1 MGVWNNS
8 WVKNLPV
15 RPLAPRRKT
24 PGQPHPHSMTS
35 RAGPKLNL
43 ALMEMINNLVLAS
56 SASHQGS
63 FTMMSP
69 MLLIF
74 EVSSALL
81 LGL

>member
-1 MGVWNNS
+1 
-8 WVKNLPV
+8 
-15 RPLAPRRKT
+15 
-24 PGQPHPHSMTS
+24 MTS
-35 RAGPKLNL
+35 QAGPKLNL

-69 MLLIF
+69 MLLVF
-74 EVSSALL
+74 VVSSALL